1 MQRHHPKSKTEIL
14 DIAIPLFAEAGFNGV
29 SMRAIAG
36 EVGIKAASLYHHFRD
51 KHTLYMA
58 AMSHTFARKAERL
71 SAALAAKVTL
81 EERLKKFVTAFCQLV
96 HDDPDFTRLI
106 QREILAGDDLRLNLV
121 EKEVSR
127 EFFSPLLSLC
137 RELAPDYDPHLL
149 SISILGLVVFHYQVM
164 PLRQLLPGG
173 RQQHNDPEVV
183 AEHVMRLLLNSV
195 SESLSSTSS
204 KCPSHCCLKP

>member
-1 MQRHHPKSKTEIL
+1 
-14 DIAIPLFAEAGFNGV
+14 
-29 SMRAIAG
+29 MRDIAG
-36 EVGIKAASLYHHFRD
+36 EVGIKAASLYHHFQD

-58 AMSHTFARKAERL
+58 AMSHAFARKAKRL
-71 SAALAAKVTL
+71 SAALGAKVPL
-81 EERLKKFVTAFCQLV
+81 EERLKKFVAAFCQLV
-96 HDDPDFTRLI
+96 HDDHDFARLM

-164 PLRQLLPGG
+164 PLQQLLPGN
-173 RQQHNDPEVV
+173 RSRHNDPDVV
-183 AEHVMRLLLNSV
+183 VDHVMRLLLGG
-195 SESLSSTSS
+195 
-204 KCPSHCCLKP
+204 KG

>member
-1 MQRHHPKSKTEIL
+1 MQR
-14 DIAIPLFAEAGFNGV
+14 N
-29 SMRAIAG
+29 
-36 EVGIKAASLYHHFRD
+36 
-51 KHTLYMA
+51 
-58 AMSHTFARKAERL
+58 
-71 SAALAAKVTL
+71 
-81 EERLKKFVTAFCQLV
+81 
-96 HDDPDFTRLI
+96 
-106 QREILAGDDLRLNLV
+106 
-121 EKEVSR
+121 
-127 EFFSPLLSLC
+127 
-137 RELAPDYDPHLL
+137 PHLL